1 MIRNLFSRIGLL
13 AATALLSAA
22 VGLSGCFNPFSPRI
36 APVLGFSKAAPV
48 PSSASNL
55 LRLFEWCYNNK
66 ALAEYRELFTDDYRF
81 VFSPLDSAGLEYK
94 GTPWTREDE
103 LISTTHL
110 FVGGSADQPP
120 ASAVRLTLD
129 PNFYVFPD
137 PNYVQWDPTG
147 IWHKNIRTQIVINIQ
162 TGDGNAIDISGA
174 ARFYLVRGD
183 SAVIP
188 EELRLLG
195 FGPDPNR
202 WYIRRLDDETAQG
215 EPGGFAAR
223 SAWRTVDGA
232 RAVGR
237 VAWTPSTSLSA
248 GRTAMPAAFGDPPLI
263 VSWGYVKAYYRRLAA
278 SATLRASPGP
288 PAR

>member
-1 MIRNLFSRIGLL
+1 MIRDRRSRIRLL
-13 AATALLSAA
+13 AALGLLTATL
-22 VGLSGCFNPFSPRI
+22 GLSGCFNPFSPRI
-36 APVLGFSKAAPV
+36 APALGFSKPAPV

-66 ALAEYRELFTDDYRF
+66 SIAEYRELFTDDYRF

-120 ASAVRLTLD
+120 ASSLHLTLD

-137 PNYVQWDPTG
+137 PNYLQWDPTG
-147 IWHKNIRTQIVINIQ
+147 IWHKNIRTQIVLNIQ
-162 TGDGNAIDISGA
+162 TGDGSGIDISGA

-188 EELRLLG
+188 QELLDRG
-195 FGPDPNR
+195 FGHNPNR

-215 EPGGFAAR
+215 ETGGFAAR
-223 SAWRTVDGA
+223 PTLGTSRFAPAPSASPNAA
-232 RAVGR
+232 RLAV
-237 VAWTPSTSLSA
+237 
-248 GRTAMPAAFGDPPLI
+248 PAAFGDPPLI
-263 VSWGYVKAYYRRLAA
+263 VSWGYLKAYYRRLA
-278 SATLRASPGP
+278 TTTTFRASSRP
-288 PAR
+288 PTR